1 MQSGILTKK
10 AALYLMKNRIIFFVS
25 DRTAITAETLGNTLM
40 TQFEG
45 VEQERHVIPFIDT
58 EKRAL
63 EVRDRINSASENS
76 QERPIVFST
85 FTDDNLRNII
95 ISSNCIFYDLFHDYI
110 SRMEEDLLQ
119 ESSHIAGKSH
129 GLVDRNSYESRI
141 RAVNYALIND
151 DGARLDHYDRA
162 DVILVGVSRTGKTPT
177 SLYLA
182 LQYGIYTANFPIT
195 DSDLDNA
202 TLPRAIKSH
211 KNKLFG
217 LTIAAEQL
225 SRIREERRP
234 GSPYASLRTCQREIS
249 QVEEL
254 FQMENIPFLNVTS
267 ISIEEIAAQ
276 IRLTRDLDDKQ
287 F

>member
-1 MQSGILTKK
+1 
-10 AALYLMKNRIIFFVS
+10 MKNRTVYFVS
-25 DRTAITAETLGNTLM
+25 DKTAITAETLGNSLM

-45 VEQERHVIPFIDT
+45 VEQDRHVIPFIDT
-58 EKRAL
+58 AQRANA
-63 EVRDRINSASENS
+63 VKNRIDSIDTEIQN
-76 QERPIVFST
+76 RPIVFST
-85 FTDDNLRNII
+85 FTDDALRNIV
-95 ISSNCIFYDLFHDYI
+95 SDSDCIFYDLFNDYI
-110 SRMEEDLLQ
+110 VRMENDLRQ

-129 GLVDRNSYESRI
+129 GLVDKSSYESRI
-141 RAVNYALIND
+141 RAVNYALEYD
-151 DGARLDHYDRA
+151 DGARMDRYDQA

-177 SLYLA
+177 SLFLA

-195 DSDLDNA
+195 DSDLDNCS
-202 TLPRAIKSH
+202 LPRAIKPH
-211 KNKLFG
+211 KKKLFG
-217 LTIAAEQL
+217 LTISAEQL

-254 FQMENIPFLNVTS
+254 FQLENIPFLNVTA

-276 IRLTRDLDDKQ
+276 IRLTRDLDEKQ

>member
-1 MQSGILTKK
+1 
-10 AALYLMKNRIIFFVS
+10 MKNRIIFFVS

-40 TQFEG
+40 TQFES
-45 VEQERHVIPFIDT
+45 VKQERHVIPFIDT
-58 EKRAL
+58 EKRAF
-63 EVRDRINSASENS
+63 EVRDRINKASANSE
-76 QERPIVFST
+76 ERAIVFST
-85 FTDDNLRNII
+85 FTDDKLRET
-95 ISSNCIFYDLFHDYI
+95 ISLSDCLFYDLFNDYI
-110 SRMEEDLLQ
+110 TRMEADLSQ

-141 RAVNYALIND
+141 RAVNYALVND
-151 DGARLDHYDRA
+151 DGARLDHYEMA

-182 LQYGIYTANFPIT
+182 LQYGIFPANFPIT
-195 DSDLDNA
+195 DGDLDN
-202 TLPRAIKSH
+202 TQLPKAIKPF
-211 KNKLFG
+211 KDKLFG

-249 QVEEL
+249 QVEEI
-254 FQMENIPFLNVTS
+254 FQLEKVPYLNVTS